1 MFNLTVKTL
10 NNIIF
15 EKTITLKF
23 STLFLL
29 SLLLFSCIENN
40 KSDTIFHSTNVKS
53 AENSYATGFSLNNY
67 DGWDVLEIYSPWPNS
82 QKNYHYLLKHKFDTI
97 NKLLPVFEYDG
108 IIEIPVEKIIVT
120 STTHIPALE
129 LLGTENTLI
138 GFPGTQYVSS
148 EKTRLRID
156 NGEVRELGNNETI
169 NTEIVLDLKP
179 DILVGYGIG
188 NQNKALETI
197 NNSGTSVLYNGD
209 WVEASP
215 LGKAEWI
222 KFFGILYDKK
232 KEADSIFD
240 IIETNYMAA
249 KTLAQNVKKRPKV
262 LCGAMHNNVWYL
274 PQGTSPEAQILKDA
288 NVNYLWGDTKGKGS
302 LALNFESIFEKAQN
316 ASLWFSPSYYNS
328 YEELMLASTHYSQFN
343 AFKNKSIY
351 SFANTKGATGGVL
364 YYELGTARPD
374 LILKDIIKISHP
386 TLLQEY
392 NTYFFKPLQ

>member
-1 MFNLTVKTL
+1 M
-10 NNIIF
+10 
-15 EKTITLKF
+15 
-23 STLFLL
+23 
-29 SLLLFSCIENN
+29 
-40 KSDTIFHSTNVKS
+40 
-53 AENSYATGFSLNNY
+53 
-67 DGWDVLEIYSPWPNS
+67 
-82 QKNYHYLLKHKFDTI
+82 
-97 NKLLPVFEYDG
+97 
-108 IIEIPVEKIIVT
+108 
-120 STTHIPALE
+120 
-129 LLGTENTLI
+129 
-138 GFPGTQYVSS
+138 
-148 EKTRLRID
+148 
-156 NGEVRELGNNETI
+156 GNNETI

-374 LILKDIIKISHP
+374 LVLKDIIKISHP

>member
-40 KSDTIFHSTNVKS
+40 KSDTIFDSTNVKS

-197 NNSGTSVLYNGD
+197 ITLGLQFYTMEIGLRHRPLVKQNGLNFL
-209 WVEASP
+209 VSYT
-215 LGKAEWI
+215 I
-222 KFFGILYDKK
+222 KK
-232 KEADSIFD
+232 KRLIQFLISLKP
-240 IIETNYMAA
+240 IIW
-249 KTLAQNVKKRPKV
+249 LR
-262 LCGAMHNNVWYL
+262 
-274 PQGTSPEAQILKDA
+274 
-288 NVNYLWGDTKGKGS
+288 
-302 LALNFESIFEKAQN
+302 
-316 ASLWFSPSYYNS
+316 
-328 YEELMLASTHYSQFN
+328 
-343 AFKNKSIY
+343 
-351 SFANTKGATGGVL
+351 
-364 YYELGTARPD
+364 
-374 LILKDIIKISHP
+374 
-386 TLLQEY
+386 
-392 NTYFFKPLQ
+392 KP